1 MLFSLPDDI
10 WVVDLDSTKL
20 SPPTGGY
27 DEIPPLPE
35 PEGTILKNHL
45 KQASIFK
52 IAKEKVFEEESG
64 KHSKYII
71 CLYEILHSKKI
82 VYIIQT

>member
-1 MLFSLPDDI
+1 MLSRLPDDI

-20 SPPTGGY
+20 TPPSGGY

-45 KQASIFK
+45 KQVSFIN
-52 IAKEKVFEEESG
+52 KEFYLKARLYKVLDVGLRLGE
-64 KHSKYII
+64 KH
-71 CLYEILHSKKI
+71 
-82 VYIIQT
+82 